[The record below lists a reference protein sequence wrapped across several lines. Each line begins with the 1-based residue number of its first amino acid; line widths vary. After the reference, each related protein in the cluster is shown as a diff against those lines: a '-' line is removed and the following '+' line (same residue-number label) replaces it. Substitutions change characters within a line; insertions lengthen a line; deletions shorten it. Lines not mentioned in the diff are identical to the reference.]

1 MGKREWRG
9 KEFCQRSERNDQKKN
24 RKEKGSQ
31 SVDDLTFVSKGMGR
45 KRAKRNF
52 AGGEE
57 GKKIKR
63 NTYWPFLFG
72 WRSKGSEDG
81 FELIHVT
88 FSGEVW
94 YSKHQLRK
102 YASDGPNI
110 NGSTVVA
117 TTEQ

>member
-1 MGKREWRG
+1 M
-9 KEFCQRSERNDQKKN
+9 KEICQGQKGTIKKKLE
-24 RKEKGSQ
+24 KEKGSQ
-31 SVDDLTFVSKGMGR
+31 SVDDLTFVSKGTGK

-57 GKKIKR
+57 GKKRKR